1 MQVGDL
7 VTASHWNGVIAV
19 VVNTA
24 RSRVHK
30 GSGIVR
36 VMITVGGTTSVVDQL
51 EQDLEVING
60 NR

>member
-7 VTASHWNGVIAV
+7 VTASHWNGVIGM

-36 VMITVGGTTSVVDQL
+36 VMITVGGVTSEVDQL
-51 EQDLEVING
+51 EQDLEVI
-60 NR
+60 

>member
-1 MQVGDL
+1 MKVGDL

-19 VVNTA
+19 VVSTA

-36 VMITVGGTTSVVDQL
+36 VMITVSGETSEVDQL
-51 EQDLEVING
+51 AQDLEVI
-60 NR
+60 

>member
-7 VTASHWNGVIAV
+7 VTASHWNGVIGM

-36 VMITVGGTTSVVDQL
+36 VMITVGGVTSEVDQL
-51 EQDLEVING
+51 EQDLEVICK
-60 NR
+60 